1 MMIGDAQGLVS
12 NGSKLFGNSYV
23 FEMINAGKIIEIM
36 LIPTIPR
43 VTKKVA

>member
-36 LIPTIPR
+36 LIQTIPR